1 MFRSALVR
9 RHSSRGKS
17 IDAGLIAETL
27 LFYGQVHV
35 VADKAILTDLI
46 TTLGEDALTRLIT
59 EHGLKL
65 IYTRSIPAVMKETQ
79 NYVEMFLP
87 SSITI
92 VAKHAGAK
100 KITVAD
106 EINEITSDTL
116 GNSRKSRNF
125 ARFLCKN
132 SKFRRIGPTDEPDS
146 FKTIEYDLLDQGYLE
161 RAVKQQISMLVP
173 SWDAPENLMFKML
186 SAGDRRYYALTNL
199 NFDALNQ
206 AAKRDGITLD
216 ELSVERLLSHIN
228 DARIDLDL
236 SLNYMSDL
244 ITTDTNAELI
254 RTRLLGLLKKRS
266 QNEQEILQ
274 FQEIHLG
281 DARAIRD
288 AINSGAR
295 DFAEFLPL
303 LKRASK
309 FKSWLADVDPD
320 ARLLNEFYKATTA
333 DSWATFLPTKL
344 MRYMFTSIA
353 GFAGLVPGLA
363 VGAVDELFLDGLLKG
378 WRPNQFVDGPL
389 KSFIET
395 K

>member
-1 MFRSALVR
+1 
-9 RHSSRGKS
+9 
-17 IDAGLIAETL
+17 
-27 LFYGQVHV
+27 
-35 VADKAILTDLI
+35 
-46 TTLGEDALTRLIT
+46 
-59 EHGLKL
+59 
-65 IYTRSIPAVMKETQ
+65 
-79 NYVEMFLP
+79 
-87 SSITI
+87 
-92 VAKHAGAK
+92 
-100 KITVAD
+100 
-106 EINEITSDTL
+106 
-116 GNSRKSRNF
+116 
-125 ARFLCKN
+125 
-132 SKFRRIGPTDEPDS
+132 
-146 FKTIEYDLLDQGYLE
+146 
-161 RAVKQQISMLVP
+161 
-173 SWDAPENLMFKML
+173 
-186 SAGDRRYYALTNL
+186 LTNL